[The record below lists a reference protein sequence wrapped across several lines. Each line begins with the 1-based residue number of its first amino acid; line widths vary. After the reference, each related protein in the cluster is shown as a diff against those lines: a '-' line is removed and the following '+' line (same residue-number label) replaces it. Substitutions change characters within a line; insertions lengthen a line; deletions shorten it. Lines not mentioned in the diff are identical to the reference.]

1 MKNTIFPKYAVKTL
15 FFVLIVA
22 SAVAIPFALQQDAAA
37 QTPQKEEPWDVVI
50 TIKAD
55 IDGKAEFVFE
65 DYKIFYKHD
74 ARYEY
79 PANASVNGISW
90 PDLKKPFEM
99 GFTPDFSF
107 AKIYEKH
114 GDGDIALNIGDNQ
127 FNVSIRDSGLT
138 AVPYQVSIAMRR
150 QKTDAPETAA
160 TTETE
165 ANGDGGKTAV
175 PAMSNDERK
184 TIAAE
189 LNRRGFHL
197 LQALSEEEETENR
210 FISPYSIDGAFGMVY
225 TGAKGKTADEIRT
238 VLGLPED
245 PADAD
250 SFFHDM
256 AEQYHAAENADILV
270 SNSIWADKRI
280 TGKVRPDYRRTIES
294 YYSGAFYEED
304 FGKKDSV
311 ANKVN
316 KLVDEKTKGMIKGV
330 ITPDD
335 ITERTRMILM
345 NTLYF
350 ESKWKFPFSEEQ
362 TRQLAFQKFGG
373 SVMRVPMMYQK
384 ASFKYYSN
392 EEDNVH
398 AVVLPYENPRFEL
411 VALMPI
417 RPGADQ
423 GQAAMKDM
431 IASIGDKLD
440 GWLAKPSPYETRVWL
455 PKVDLSDSMKL
466 KDVLKKLGMTTP
478 FDVASADF
486 SGIAEVSSDDN
497 FFIEKVIH
505 KTALKMDE
513 YSTKAAAATA
523 IMTGFAGS
531 AQPPSENIFR
541 AERPFLVLIRDNQT
555 GLILFMGRINDPG
568 AQK

>member
-1 MKNTIFPKYAVKTL
+1 MKNTIFPKYAVKAL
-15 FFVLIVA
+15 FFVLIA
-22 SAVAIPFALQQDAAA
+22 AAAAAIPFALQQDAAA
-37 QTPQKEEPWDVVI
+37 QTPEKEEPWDVVI

-55 IDGKAEFVFE
+55 IDGKAEFVFQ
-65 DYKIFYKHD
+65 DYKIHYKHD

-79 PANASVNGISW
+79 PANASVNGILW

-114 GDGDIALNIGDNQ
+114 GDGDIVLSVGDDQ
-127 FNVSIRDSGLT
+127 FNVSIHDPGLT

-150 QKTDAPETAA
+150 QKTDAEAAA
-160 TTETE
+160 TTEPE
-165 ANGDGGKTAV
+165 ANGDGGKVAV
-175 PAMSNDERK
+175 PAMSIDGLK
-184 TIAAE
+184 TVAAE
-189 LNRRGFHL
+189 LNRKGFRL
-197 LQALSEEEETENR
+197 LQALSEEKETENK

-225 TGAKGKTADEIRT
+225 TGAKGRTADEIRA
-238 VLGLPED
+238 VLGMPED
-245 PADAD
+245 PVVAD

-256 AEQYHAAENADILV
+256 AGQFHAAEKADILV

-280 TGKVRPDYRRTIES
+280 TGKVRPDYRKTIAT
-294 YYSGAFYEED
+294 YYSGAFFEED
-304 FGKKDSV
+304 FRQKDAV

-330 ITPDD
+330 ITSDD
-335 ITERTRMILM
+335 ITEWTRMILV

-350 ESKWKFPFSEEQ
+350 EAKWKYPFQEEQ

-373 SVMRVPMMYQK
+373 SVKRVPMMNQTG
-384 ASFKYYSN
+384 SFKYYSS

-423 GQAAMKDM
+423 GQAAMKTI

-440 GWLAKPSPYETRVWL
+440 SWLAKPSPYRTRVWL
-455 PKVDLSDSMKL
+455 PKVDLSDSIML
-466 KDVLKKLGMTTP
+466 KDYLKKLGMTTP
-478 FDVASADF
+478 FDVGAANF
-486 SGIAEVSSDDN
+486 SGIVEVSPEDN
-497 FFIEKVIH
+497 FYIEKVIH

-513 YSTKAAAATA
+513 YSTKAAAVTA
-523 IMTGFAGS
+523 ILAAAGGS
-531 AQPPSENIFR
+531 ATPPPENIFR

-555 GLILFMGRINDPG
+555 GLILFMGCINDPG
-568 AQK
+568 VQK